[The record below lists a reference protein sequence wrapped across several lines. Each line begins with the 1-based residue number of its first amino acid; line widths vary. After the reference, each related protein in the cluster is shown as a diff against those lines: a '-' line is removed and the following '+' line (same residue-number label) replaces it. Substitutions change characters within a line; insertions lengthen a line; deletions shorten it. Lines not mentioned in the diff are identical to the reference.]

1 MACCGL
7 LNLSPYFSIAS
18 SSYSAPRP
26 TNRKLVTTTTPRT
39 WTVTAIS
46 AATFA
51 FIPRLCRL
59 SLSLSSFLSP
69 PPYLLMPPMPPSSSS
84 IYRGRHSGR
93 RAVRVPSH
101 VFPLAG
107 VWFGVGH
114 WGWVRLRNP
123 ASGCRLNLETSEP
136 HCYSRRRRRRWPSGA
151 PLPSPSLLRIQ
162 RRGTLILG
170 DIVHII
176 NQITIRPLPLI
187 ESP

>member
-93 RAVRVPSH
+93 RRQGSVPCFSACRGVVRGRSLGLGSFKKLGEWLP
-101 VFPLAG
+101 PQ
-107 VWFGVGH
+107 
-114 WGWVRLRNP
+114 LRNF
-123 ASGCRLNLETSEP
+123 
-136 HCYSRRRRRRWPSGA
+136 
-151 PLPSPSLLRIQ
+151 
-162 RRGTLILG
+162 
-170 DIVHII
+170 
-176 NQITIRPLPLI
+176 
-187 ESP
+187 